1 MNIRHILIVR
11 YSYERI
17 GGVENQILHIGREF
31 NKTSNYKVSLAT
43 DKIDS
48 PLAIEFKKY
57 GKVFFVDLR
66 SLSILKSASFIVNI
80 LRAENISIIQS
91 HLFKESIICRLVK
104 FRYPQIYH
112 VFRAQTYIDCAR
124 IIDFKKLLYHI
135 LDFLTSKYVT
145 VYLANGPKVEWEII
159 NRSKISVN
167 KVTNII
173 NGTDVLGEPDILK
186 NDSLPVKIA
195 MVSNLME
202 NKGHDILIA
211 ALGLLK
217 KRGLKIDTVLIG
229 DEITNGL
236 LKRRDSFKSQIIIK
250 AKENDV
256 LDQLIFY
263 GYSYQIPVALYE
275 IPIVVLPSD
284 SEGVPNCILEAMSLK
299 KIVVASDVGS
309 VSSIIDHGKNG
320 FLHQPRNVEQ
330 LSNLLEMI
338 FNAPIEKMNTLREEA
353 YLKWQNCFS
362 LNRMINGFIKA
373 YDEL

>member
-1 MNIRHILIVR
+1 
-11 YSYERI
+11 
-17 GGVENQILHIGREF
+17 
-31 NKTSNYKVSLAT
+31 
-43 DKIDS
+43 
-48 PLAIEFKKY
+48 
-57 GKVFFVDLR
+57 
-66 SLSILKSASFIVNI
+66 
-80 LRAENISIIQS
+80 
-91 HLFKESIICRLVK
+91 
-104 FRYPQIYH
+104 
-112 VFRAQTYIDCAR
+112 
-124 IIDFKKLLYHI
+124 
-135 LDFLTSKYVT
+135 
-145 VYLANGPKVEWEII
+145 
-159 NRSKISVN
+159 
-167 KVTNII
+167 VTNII